1 LDLRLLH
8 GLSSGLLPEF
18 RRQTAIFRVDWG
30 LRIWRKET
38 SNTATVF
45 SVSPLELFACS
56 PHLGNFTQ
64 FNQKVPG
71 VFQNFF
77 LLAEIR
83 SQVTGAQTDWTWCWL
98 GAFALLVGLVA
109 VSYGTRPGVIARATT
124 KEAIRQPLFLLLVVV
139 SILVLLL
146 NSELPF
152 FTFEDEIKMLSE
164 CGLATLLIAGAF
176 LAVWTAGTSIT
187 SEIEGKTAMTLLS
200 KPIDRRQFLFGKFVG
215 IVQAVIWMFV
225 ILTVVFSVLLY
236 RRVGT
241 DQKAQSQE
249 VSPYFQWVTL
259 ADVELPMPHPART
272 AAVGQVLPGIALTFL
287 QVCVL
292 GAISVTAATRLP
304 MVMNLVI
311 CFAVFVIG
319 NLTEV
324 IVNRTVAGDA
334 AESVT
339 FTARLISM
347 VIPSL
352 SAFNISS
359 AVATGR
365 VVPPEDLGYSL
376 FYAVT
381 YISAMLLLGFLLFE
395 DRDLA

>member
-1 LDLRLLH
+1 VKRLRCDLPQRGIL
-8 GLSSGLLPEF
+8 
-18 RRQTAIFRVDWG
+18 
-30 LRIWRKET
+30 
-38 SNTATVF
+38 
-45 SVSPLELFACS
+45 
-56 PHLGNFTQ
+56 TQ

-83 SQVTGAQTDWTWCWL
+83 SQVTTAQIDWTWCWL
-98 GAFALLVGLVA
+98 VTFALLVGLVA
-109 VSYGTRPGVIARATT
+109 ISYGTRPGVIARATT
-124 KEAIRQPLFLLLVVV
+124 KEAVRQPLFLLLVVV
-139 SILVLLL
+139 SVGVLLL
-146 NSELPF
+146 NAVLPF

-200 KPIDRRQFLFGKFVG
+200 KPIDRRQFLFGKFIG
-215 IVQAVIWMFV
+215 IVQSVIWMFV
-225 ILTVVFSVLLY
+225 ILTVAFSVLLY
-236 RRVGT
+236 RGVGS
-241 DQKAQSQE
+241 DQREQSLD
-249 VSPYFQWVTL
+249 VAPFFQWVSVS
-259 ADVELPMPHPART
+259 DVELPLPHPVRT
-272 AAVGQVLPGIALTFL
+272 AAIAQVLPGIALTFL

-292 GAISVTAATRLP
+292 GAISVTVATRLP

-319 NLTEV
+319 NLTEI
-324 IVNRTVAGDA
+324 IVNRSVAGEA

-365 VVPPEDLGYSL
+365 IVPPEYLGYSL